1 MRARMTLRKKSAV
14 SAAVVSA
21 LLSLGFT
28 LASPALA
35 ADVTI
40 DTFPSTS
47 QIQPLV
53 ANPAQDPGLIGQ
65 AVVVPSGSPVLTQF
79 SLEIAAD
86 AGATGTITVQAVV
99 LPFDAT
105 SGVNTGGPV
114 FVSDAVAVTNTTRT
128 RLTFSTGS
136 LVLIPGDT
144 YLLGL
149 TTVLQ
154 TQTTTNQGALGITP
168 DSRYLQGNA
177 WRINGGQSDLSAGK
191 TFTAL
196 TGPDNVLAF
205 SAQFT
210 SNAPSGAAPP
220 DWLQQVGVPASGN
233 CADVDDEALNRGG
246 ASSGGWG
253 RSWAQWMNDGL
264 GGAVCTRSLMYVG
277 GGRWAVRPS

>member
-1 MRARMTLRKKSAV
+1 MTLRKKSAV
-14 SAAVVSA
+14 RAAVVSA

-35 ADVTI
+35 ADITI
-40 DTFPSTS
+40 DTFPSTT

-53 ANPAQDPGLIGQ
+53 TNPAQVPRLIGQ
-65 AVVVPSGSPVLTQF
+65 AVVVPATAPILTQF
-79 SLEIAAD
+79 VLEL
-86 AGATGTITVQAVV
+86 GVNVGGSITVQAVV
-99 LPFDAT
+99 LPFDAAT
-105 SGVNTGGPV
+105 ARNTAEPV
-114 FVSDAVAVTNTTRT
+114 FTSDPITVSNATRERITFTTGN
-128 RLTFSTGS
+128 LA
-136 LVLIPGDT
+136 LEPGAT

-149 TTVLQ
+149 TTVFQ
-154 TQTTTNQGALGITP
+154 TQDNSRQGALGVSPGARYP
-168 DSRYLQGNA
+168 DGTA
-177 WRINGGQSDLSAGK
+177 WELPAIATDLAAGK
-191 TFTAL
+191 TFSAL
-196 TGPDNVLAF
+196 TGADNVLAF

>member
-1 MRARMTLRKKSAV
+1 MGARMTLRKKSAV
-14 SAAVVSA
+14 RAAVVSA

-40 DTFPSTS
+40 DTFPSTT

-114 FVSDAVAVTNTTRT
+114 FVSDAVTVTNTIRT

-154 TQTTTNQGALGITP
+154 TQTTTNRGALGITP
-168 DSRYLQGNA
+168 NSRYLQGNA
-177 WRINGGQSDLSAGK
+177 WQINGGQSDLSAGK
-191 TFTAL
+191 TFTAVNQ
-196 TGPDNVLAF
+196 DAAF
-205 SAQFT
+205 SATFT
-210 SNAPSGAAPP
+210 SIEGSGQTPP
-220 DWLQQVGVPASGN
+220 DWLQQVGAPASGQ
-233 CADVDDEALNRGG
+233 CTGVDDAALNRGG

-277 GGRWAVRPS
+277 GGRWAVRS